1 MPENML
7 LDSTYFKFE
16 RLFKAIG
23 DEYDFVADNGRY
35 YLFRLFPE
43 GDVYMTVVEYQMDRT
58 YGNGWVVDSELAEL
72 YHELHRLFGTAE
84 DALKFVYARLGG
96 DVEDFDG

>member
-1 MPENML
+1 MDDVTL
-7 LDSTYFKFE
+7 HHITA
-16 RLFKAIG
+16 LFNG
-23 DEYDFVADNGRY
+23 LGEEYDFHEEGGRY

-43 GDVYMTVVEYQMDRT
+43 GDDYMTVVEYQTDRT

-72 YHELHRLFGTAE
+72 YHELHRLFDTAE